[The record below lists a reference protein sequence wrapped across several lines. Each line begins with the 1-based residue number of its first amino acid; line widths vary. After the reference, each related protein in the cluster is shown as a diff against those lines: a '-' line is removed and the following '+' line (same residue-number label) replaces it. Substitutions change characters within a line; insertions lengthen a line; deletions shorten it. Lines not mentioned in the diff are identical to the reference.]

1 MSEEFSVSLPFPPSV
16 NRIWRH
22 ARGRKRGRVQNYLS
36 EQGQAFYD
44 TCVPMLQDMRCGMRP
59 ISGRVAVNITLFPPT
74 RAKRDIDNNI
84 KAILDA
90 LTRGHVWDDDSQVDV
105 LVVVRGSVIRGGRAD
120 VSVKQI

>member
-22 ARGRKRGRVQNYLS
+22 ARGRNYLS
-36 EQGQAFYD
+36 KKGQAFYNA
-44 TCVPMLQDMRCGMRP
+44 CVPMLRDMRCGMRP

-74 RAKRDIDNNI
+74 RAKRDIDNSI

-90 LTRGHVWDDDSQVDV
+90 LTRGNVWDDDSQVDV
-105 LVVVRGSVIRGGRAD
+105 LVVVRGSVIKGGRAD